1 MSLIISQNIDYKS
14 LLELNNIAKSSNSTD
29 ITKNSIIDYA
39 KQNNSYLIIDKIKLL
54 NTNLKNFT
62 QIYKIPRCYIDCLIG
77 FTSDIEITRYNILSP
92 IYFDD
97 NIIDYEEIKTNI
109 PVYKTERD
117 ILTSNDNTNIL
128 GSILTKNFVTK
139 KITLYETQNIITQN
153 PYQQLIIKIYFDS
166 SKYNKNKK
174 IIKKLLS
181 KNNIQQCGYICM
193 NNTLRKMVINMNINF
208 DY

>member
-1 MSLIISQNIDYKS
+1 MSLIISQNIDYES

-29 ITKNSIIDYA
+29 ITKNSIIDYTT
-39 KQNNSYLIIDKIKLL
+39 QNNSYLIIDKIKLL
-54 NTNLKNFT
+54 NTDLKNFS
-62 QIYKIPRCYIDCLIG
+62 QIYEIPRCYIDCLIG
-77 FTSDIEITRYNILSP
+77 FTSNIEITRYDILSP

-109 PVYKTERD
+109 LVYKTEKN
-117 ILTSNDNTNIL
+117 IFTSNNNNNIFE
-128 GSILTKNFVTK
+128 SILTNNFVTK
-139 KITLYETQNIITQN
+139 KINVYETQNIITQN
-153 PYQQLIIKIYFDS
+153 QYQQLIIKIYFDS

-193 NNTLRKMVINMNINF
+193 NNTLRKMVMNINI
-208 DY
+208 DN